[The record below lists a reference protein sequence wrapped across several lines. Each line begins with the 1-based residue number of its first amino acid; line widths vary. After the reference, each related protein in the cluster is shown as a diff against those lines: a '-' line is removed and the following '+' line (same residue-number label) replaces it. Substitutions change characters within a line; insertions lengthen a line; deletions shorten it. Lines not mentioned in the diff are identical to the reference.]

1 MGREGKGREIMPD
14 PGPGPID
21 EKQIMYTDA
30 HLITEETKL
39 LFSMHSQNSSNG
51 RKRRER
57 KGKERK

>member
-1 MGREGKGREIMPD
+1 MPD